1 MPQYLPHHIHLMSH
15 DAMATGA
22 WYEKMFGAELV
33 ASQGANGLPRAN
45 MKLGDQIILISTV
58 TEDVTQMASGPHSV
72 VGLDHIG
79 IAVDDLHAAINDLE
93 VKGCR
98 IHEEATTRSGQ
109 NRVRERPGFC
119 QHRTGADAAHGMIQ
133 VANVVSGKVTNDCST
148 WNPASPLARAWPFFR

>member
-15 DAMATGA
+15 DAMAAGA

-93 VKGCR
+93 VKGAEFMRKPPPGQSR
-98 IHEEATTRSGQ
+98 IAFVKGPDFVSIELVQTQ
-109 NRVRERPGFC
+109 P
-119 QHRTGADAAHGMIQ
+119 TG
-133 VANVVSGKVTNDCST
+133 
-148 WNPASPLARAWPFFR
+148 